1 MNNFDDIRFYS
12 DAEVPEIM
20 KRMLDNEQ
28 FVNLLGMLVPQIPND
43 ILKQQLLAVKSID
56 EFQKHFMYPFLKD
69 LEAKKTNGVDFF
81 GIETIDRDK
90 PYLYISNHRDIT
102 IDSVFL
108 CLSMLKN
115 EMKTVG
121 IAIGDNLLI
130 YPWIENFVRINQAF
144 IVRRGQK
151 SLHQVLEDSQTLS
164 AYIRKLIKDDQR
176 SIWIAQRE
184 GRSKDSNDRTQ
195 EALLKM
201 LAYGGEKDFFENFS
215 ELNICPLAISYEY
228 DPTDYLKAKE
238 FQLKRDNPEYKKQPK
253 DDLENMQVGITGFRG
268 KVDYRI
274 SGDINAEVREI
285 AEKTS
290 VRKER
295 INLLAKAVDKK
306 IYSNY
311 TIFNV
316 NKIAYDLL
324 KNEKRFAHDYT
335 DVERSDFENYVSKQ
349 IAKIEI
355 TDKDLNFLRIKMLEM
370 YANPLINQ
378 LGESIFN

>member
-43 ILKQQLLAVKSID
+43 ILKQQLLTVKSID